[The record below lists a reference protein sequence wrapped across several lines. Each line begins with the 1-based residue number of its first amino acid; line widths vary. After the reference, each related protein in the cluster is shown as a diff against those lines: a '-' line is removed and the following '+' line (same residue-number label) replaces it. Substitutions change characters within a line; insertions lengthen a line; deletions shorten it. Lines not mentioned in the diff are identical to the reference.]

1 MTFPRRD
8 RNVFRN
14 LCAAIIAFG
23 FSVGLVFPPFARLVL
38 GTDRALSPYF
48 FMLCICAGL
57 TAGLVNY
64 LLFGRV
70 VSSELERINSLG
82 CEYGQGYLSS
92 KPLPAPQVAA
102 FIARRAAS
110 VAVPVT
116 APPVPAE
123 V

>member
-1 MTFPRRD
+1 MAKS
-8 RNVFRN
+8 
-14 LCAAIIAFG
+14 L
-23 FSVGLVFPPFARLVL
+23 GLDLVAE
-38 GTDRALSPYF
+38 GIETE
-48 FMLCICAGL
+48 GQ
-57 TAGLVNY
+57 
-64 LLFGRV
+64 
-70 VSSELERINSLG
+70 LERLNSLG
-82 CEYGQGYLSS
+82 CEYGQGYLFS